1 MVNRS
6 TVSPPT
12 NLAASVIPG
21 KVTLSWGKST
31 SVVDGYRI
39 YQNGSLIGSTPA
51 ILPLFEFPFSNESL
65 ITPLIIFS
73 EGEDF
78 SYEQT
83 IEPKVQYTFEVCAF
97 IGADESTRVSVNVYY
112 EHYILFTSVSLSP
125 NPVDVD
131 GSLLINASVDTGINV
146 TIT

>member
-21 KVTLSWGKST
+21 KVTLSWDKST

-65 ITPLIIFS
+65 IAPLIIFS

-131 GSLLINASVDTGINV
+131 GSLLINTSVDTGINV

>member
-1 MVNRS
+1 MAVNE
-6 TVSPPT
+6 TISPPS
-12 NLAASVIPG
+12 NLEAFVIPG
-21 KVTLSWGKST
+21 TVTLSWDKSA
-31 SVVDGYRI
+31 SAVDGYRI
-39 YQNGSLIGSTPA
+39 YQNGSLIGSAPA
-51 ILPLFEFPFSNESL
+51 ILPLFEFPFSNENL

-78 SYEQT
+78 VYEQA

-131 GSLLINASVDTGINV
+131 GSLLINVSVDSGINI

>member
-21 KVTLSWGKST
+21 KVTLSWDKST

-51 ILPLFEFPFSNESL
+51 VLPLFEFPFSNESL
-65 ITPLIIFS
+65 ITSLIIFS

-78 SYEQT
+78 TYEQT

-97 IGADESTRVSVNVYY
+97 IGTDESTRISVHVYY

-125 NPVDVD
+125 NPVDTD
-131 GSLLINASVDTGINV
+131 GSLLINASVDSGINV